1 MVEVEETDGVLR
13 FSPRVGSCG
22 LDLDLPSAEES
33 VLVGDLRGEV
43 GIVFGAVSEAVSDGE
58 EEEEEE
64 AAGIRLAASKRF
76 CNLPAA

>member
-58 EEEEEE
+58 EEE